1 MKEVIPIVHVAQL
14 GGWLLRV
21 GPVMTFE
28 IKWTVFWGTV
38 TLSVQIVGMGVNVSI
53 ERFLFLLIKHLDR
66 V

>member
-14 GGWLLRV
+14 GGWLIRV

-28 IKWTVFWGTV
+28 IKGTVFWGTV
-38 TLSVQIVGMGVNVSI
+38 TLSVQIVRMGVNVSI
-53 ERFLFLLIKHLDR
+53 ERFLFLLVKHFGR